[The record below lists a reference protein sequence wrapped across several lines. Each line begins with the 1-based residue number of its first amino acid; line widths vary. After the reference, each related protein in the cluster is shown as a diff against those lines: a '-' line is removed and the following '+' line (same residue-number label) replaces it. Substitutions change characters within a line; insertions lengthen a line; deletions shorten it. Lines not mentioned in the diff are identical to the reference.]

1 MSHARKEYGDFMSL
15 TPDAYDAVLALGQV
29 AGKAGMDKQLLELIK
44 LRASQINGCAF
55 CVQYHILEGETLGV
69 PTDKLNL
76 VVVWRE
82 APQFSQ
88 RERAALAWTEAL
100 TLLSAGVS
108 DEVYVE
114 ASAEFS
120 EKELAY
126 LTSAIASINVWNR
139 FGAAFR
145 WTPPARKTAV
155 GAAASEK
162 PALSKSAVAMQR
174 SGGAAPLLPA
184 DRRSPYDPRRGVAA
198 GIAGIVHQT
207 AHKG

>member
-1 MSHARKEYGDFMSL
+1 MSHARKEYKDFMAL
-15 TPDAYDAVLALGQV
+15 APEAYEVVLALGKV
-29 AGKAGMDKQLLELIK
+29 AAAAGLDKQLLELIK

-55 CVQYHILEGETLGV
+55 CVQFHIMEGEKLGV
-69 PTDKLNL
+69 SADKLNL

-100 TLLSAGVS
+100 TLLSEGVS
-108 DEVYVE
+108 DEVYAQ
-114 ASAEFS
+114 ASSEFS

-145 WTPPARKTAV
+145 WTPPARKPAV
-155 GAAASEK
+155 GAAAS
-162 PALSKSAVAMQR
+162 
-174 SGGAAPLLPA
+174 
-184 DRRSPYDPRRGVAA
+184 
-198 GIAGIVHQT
+198 
-207 AHKG
+207 